1 MAASLLDSL
10 NGLITPDLAGKAASM
25 LGESDSAIRKGMGG
39 VFPVLLSGLASRA
52 GDSSISSSLF
62 DLVRSPAND
71 GGVLNDV
78 ASLLGAGGSSPM
90 MSLGGKLLG
99 LLFGGNT
106 ANVASSLA
114 GYSGVKSS
122 TASTLLNIGAPL
134 VLAMLGKRVRS
145 DGLNASSLASLLLGQ
160 KDSYA
165 AALPGPLANLG
176 SYLAAPTRER
186 EVYAAPPPPV
196 SERRSSIWRWLLPLL
211 IALGALWLLS
221 SLFGRKERPV
231 DERPAPAAIEPAP
244 APAPTVEPA
253 PAPTTAPADAAGA
266 TATVYFDVDQSAL
279 PAGTDT
285 ALSSVIAYLQANP
298 GTTAVISGY
307 HDPTGDQAANEEL
320 AKNRAASVRDALM
333 AAGIEESR
341 IDMQKPAVTTGG
353 GTLEDARR
361 VDVTVR

>member
-52 GDSSISSSLF
+52 ADSGFSSSLF

-71 GGVLNDV
+71 GNVLNDV
-78 ASLLGAGGSSPM
+78 AGLLGAGGSSPM
-90 MSLGGKLLG
+90 MSLGGKLLSS
-99 LLFGGNT
+99 LFGGNT

-134 VLAMLGKRVRS
+134 VLAILGKRVRS

-186 EVYAAPPPPV
+186 EVYAAPPPV
-196 SERRSSIWRWLLPLL
+196 AERRSSIWRWLLPLL

-231 DERPAPAAIEPAP
+231 DETTAPAAVEQAP
-244 APAPTVEPA
+244 AVEPA

-266 TATVYFDVDQSAL
+266 TATVYFDVDQTAL
-279 PAGTDT
+279 PAGADA
-285 ALSSVIAYLQANP
+285 ALSSVIAYLQTNP

-320 AKNRAASVRDALM
+320 AKNRATSVRDALM

-341 IDMQKPAVTTGG
+341 IDMQKPVVTTGG

-361 VDVTVR
+361 VEVTIR

>member
-52 GDSSISSSLF
+52 ADSGFSSSLF

-71 GGVLNDV
+71 GSVLNDV
-78 ASLLGAGGSSPM
+78 AGLLGAGGSSPM
-90 MSLGGKLLG
+90 MSLGGKLLSS
-99 LLFGGNT
+99 LFGGNT

-134 VLAMLGKRVRS
+134 VLAILGKRVRS

-186 EVYAAPPPPV
+186 EVYAAPPPV
-196 SERRSSIWRWLLPLL
+196 AERRSSIWRWLLPLL

-244 APAPTVEPA
+244 APTVEPA
-253 PAPTTAPADAAGA
+253 PAPTTAPADAAAA

-279 PAGTDT
+279 PAGADA
-285 ALSSVIAYLQANP
+285 ALSSVIVYLQANP

-307 HDPTGDQAANEEL
+307 HDPTGDRAANEEL
-320 AKNRAASVRDALM
+320 ARNRATSVRDALM

-341 IDMQKPAVTTGG
+341 IDMQKPVVTTGG

-361 VDVTVR
+361 VEVTVR